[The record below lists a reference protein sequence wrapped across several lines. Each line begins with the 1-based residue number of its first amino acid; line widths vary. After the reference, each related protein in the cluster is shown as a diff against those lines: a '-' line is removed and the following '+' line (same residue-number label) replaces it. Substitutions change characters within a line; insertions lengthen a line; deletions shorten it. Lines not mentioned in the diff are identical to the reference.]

1 MESDSISETAP
12 RTKAGLC
19 YACVLVGAIL
29 LYVVS
34 CAPGI
39 LWQDSGLFQYRIW
52 HSDIEGKLGLA
63 LAHPLYIII
72 GIAVKWTPIGEFG
85 YRVNLISALSAAV
98 AVANT
103 FLLLRLWLNRNM
115 PAVVGAV
122 TLAVSH
128 TMWQHAAIAEV
139 YTLYAAL
146 FTTELILLLKYLK
159 GKHVG
164 YLYLLGLFNGLSIAS
179 HMWGVIPLACYA
191 VFVVTLL
198 TKRQINLKNIGI
210 IVLLWILGASS
221 YEYLIVKSIIQ
232 SGDVTG
238 TLLSA
243 IFGSHWQ
250 GSVLNTSVTW
260 QIVKENVL
268 FMLMN
273 FPTPNIVLVFVG
285 LSGLFAALPSR
296 PFGSILLVLTVVFFG
311 FAFRYTVPDRYA
323 FFLPFYCLASISV
336 GVGAYLVQKRVSGRL
351 FVYLVLVFSLLPVG
365 AYAAAPRL
373 AKKANVSI
381 GTRRQIPYRD
391 DYKYFLQPW
400 KTAYRGP
407 ERFARE
413 ALESVEKNAIIYAD
427 STSVFPLLYLQEV
440 KGKGP
445 KVKIVSPIANSEG
458 APIFNEETIEELLAD
473 KSVYVVSPVVRYC
486 PAFILE
492 GYDFADAGVLWQV
505 VRREEEST
513 RIKRRPE
520 PRL

>member
-1 MESDSISETAP
+1 MESDGISETAP

-19 YACVLVGAIL
+19 YAGVLVGAIL
-29 LYVVS
+29 VYAAS

-72 GIAVKWTPIGEFG
+72 GIAVKWIPIGEFG

-115 PAVVGAV
+115 PAVIGAV

-128 TMWQHAAIAEV
+128 TMCQHAAIAEV

-146 FTTELILLLKYLK
+146 FTTELILLLEYLK
-159 GKHVG
+159 GKRVG

-210 IVLLWILGASS
+210 IVFLWIVGAGS

-243 IFGSHWQ
+243 IFGSQWQ

-285 LSGLFAALPSR
+285 LSGLSGVLPGR
-296 PFGSILLVLTVVFFG
+296 CFGNILLVLTVLFFG

-323 FFLPFYCLASISV
+323 FFLPFYCLASIFV

-351 FVYLVLVFSLLPVG
+351 FVYLVLVFSLLPVV

-373 AKKANVSI
+373 AEKANVSI

-413 ALESVEKNAIIYAD
+413 GLESVEKNAIIYAD
-427 STSVFPLLYLQEV
+427 GTTVYPLLFAQELEKMRRDVTIVSGHPQVCNLQEY
-440 KGKGP
+440 G
-445 KVKIVSPIANSEG
+445 EG
-458 APIFNEETIEELLAD
+458 AIDKVFSERPI
-473 KSVYVVSPVVRYC
+473 YVVSPVAGYC
-486 PAFILE
+486 PNFLLE
-492 GYDFADAGVLWQV
+492 QYDFIRRGVLYRAV
-505 VRREEEST
+505 
-513 RIKRRPE
+513 KRQQ
-520 PRL
+520 